1 MSYLSP
7 ITIGDIQYVDIRN
20 MDQDFEFASG
30 RESYE
35 EAFEAQMDI
44 ALASTGLEAGCASTS
59 RNRISFEAWRLHKRM
74 GGTLTY
80 EQFLRQLE
88 ATRVCEDRINDD
100 AVLLLGFKGARKTPV
115 GGCGFYNIEMLGP
128 VSRSD
133 PTMTYRAMCVPLAKN
148 DTDTADFMRRLLD
161 APTPGFNDA
170 GDPQDFQLVEWTF
183 PTRDVRNRWLVSIP
197 HISQFISNIGPHL
210 LTTALQDGGGGG
222 GGGKQKPLKGGSYF

>member
-7 ITIGDIQYVDIRN
+7 ITIGNIEYVDIRN
-20 MDQDFEFASG
+20 MDQDFEFISG

-35 EAFEAQMDI
+35 EAFETQMDI
-44 ALASTGLEAGCASTS
+44 ALDSTGLEAGCDSVI
-59 RNRISFEAWRLHKRM
+59 RNRISFDRWKDHKRS

-80 EQFLRQLE
+80 EQFTRQE
-88 ATRVCEDRINDD
+88 EMARICEDRINDE
-100 AVLLLGFKGARKTPV
+100 AVLLLGFQGSRQTPV

-128 VSRSD
+128 VSRDD

-148 DTDTADFMRRLLD
+148 DMDTADFMRRLLD
-161 APTPGFNDA
+161 APTSGFNDA
-170 GDPQDFQLVEWTF
+170 GDPQDFQLVEWAF

-210 LTTALQDGGGGG
+210 LTTATQGGVVY
-222 GGGKQKPLKGGSYF
+222 PTSIVRVIVL